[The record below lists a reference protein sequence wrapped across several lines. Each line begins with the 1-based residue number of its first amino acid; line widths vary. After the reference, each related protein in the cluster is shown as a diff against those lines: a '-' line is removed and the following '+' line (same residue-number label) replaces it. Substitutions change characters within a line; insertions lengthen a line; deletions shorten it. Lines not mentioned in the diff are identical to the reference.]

1 MAMGGDGRVIIDTEL
16 DDKGLSRGMDGFSG
30 KLGKF
35 GTAAKVVAAGAAAAG
50 TAVVSLIYKSV
61 EAYARYEQLVGGVE
75 TLYGAGGKTLDEY
88 AKSVGKSTDAVK
100 GEYDKLMSAQQTVLD
115 NAANAYKNAGMSAN
129 EYMNTVTSFA
139 ASLTSSLGGDTQVAA
154 EKANMAI
161 NDMADNANKMGTSME
176 MIQNAYQGFAKQN
189 YTMLDNLKL
198 GYGGTKEEM
207 QRLLEDAE
215 KISGI
220 HYDISSYA
228 DVVDAIH
235 VIQTEMGITGTT
247 AEEAQHTIEGS
258 LNMTKAAWENLIVGI
273 SDDNADFDKLMQN
286 FIDSAM
292 AFGDN
297 ILPRIEIALQGVA
310 KLIEGVAP
318 VIAAEL
324 PKLIQS
330 VLPQLIS
337 AAGNMILSLAQGI
350 VDALPSI
357 VQTGMQ
363 AMTSF
368 LQGFADILPELIP
381 QIGQMIFD
389 VCDAIIENL
398 PALLDAGL
406 QVALALAEGL
416 IEAIPQI
423 IEQLPILIEKIV
435 SFITGNK
442 GNMMETAF
450 DLFMALVKVIPT
462 VIIELIKA
470 LPQIIIAIVKGI
482 ASGSQQ
488 MKESGISIL
497 KKLWDGIKSWA
508 GSLKSKIVSLAQS
521 LPGKIKAGIGSLVS
535 IGKNWIEGLWN
546 GIKDKKD
553 WLCNK
558 IRSLAKSAKDA
569 IKDFF
574 GIKSPSR
581 VMRDEVGKFITL
593 GIGQGIILETKNL
606 IQTARN
612 QMSKL
617 LGAYEV
623 GAINT
628 ESIAS
633 AGITNRLLTNDSM
646 IGGRLLGQVG
656 NQTVVNQEIN
666 FNVENTSP
674 VQTARMLKD
683 QALYGLAGA

>member
-16 DDKGLSRGMDGFSG
+16 DDKGLSQGMDGFSG

-115 NAANAYKNAGMSAN
+115 NAADAYKNAGMSAN

-350 VDALPSI
+350 VDSLPSI

-368 LQGFADILPELIP
+368 LQGFAAILPELIP

-423 IEQLPILIEKIV
+423 IGQLPVLIEKIIEY
-435 SFITGNK
+435 ITGK
-442 GNMMETAF
+442 EGSVMETGF
-450 DLFMALVKVIPT
+450 QLFMALVKVIPT
-462 VIIELIKA
+462 IIIELIKA

-488 MKESGISIL
+488 IRESGISIL
-497 KKLWDGIKSWA
+497 KKLWEGIKSWA

-546 GIKDKKD
+546 GIKDKKE

-558 IRSLAKSAKDA
+558 IKSLAKSAKDA

-633 AGITNRLLTNDSM
+633 AGITSRLLTNDSM
-646 IGGRLLGQVG
+646 IGGRLLGQMG

>member
-16 DDKGLSRGMDGFSG
+16 DDKGLSQGMDGFSG

-115 NAANAYKNAGMSAN
+115 NAADAYKNAGMSAN

-297 ILPRIEIALQGVA
+297 ILPRIEIALQGVS

-357 VQTGMQ
+357 VQTGRQ

-406 QVALALAEGL
+406 QVALALEEGL

-423 IEQLPILIEKIV
+423 IEQLPVLIEKIIEY
-435 SFITGNK
+435 ITGKK
-442 GNMMETAF
+442 GSVMETGF
-450 DLFMALVKVIPT
+450 QLFMALVKVIPT
-462 VIIELIKA
+462 IIIELIKA

-488 MKESGISIL
+488 IRESGISIL
-497 KKLWDGIKSWA
+497 KKLWQGIKSWA

-521 LPGKIKAGIGSLVS
+521 LPGKIKAGIGSLIS

-546 GIKDKKD
+546 GIKDKKE

-633 AGITNRLLTNDSM
+633 AGITSRLLTNDSM
-646 IGGRLLGQVG
+646 IGGRLIGQMG

>member
-16 DDKGLSRGMDGFSG
+16 DDTGLSRGMDGFSG

-75 TLYGAGGKTLDEY
+75 TLFGAGGKTLDEY
-88 AKSVGKSTDAVK
+88 AKSVGKSTDAVQ

-115 NAANAYKNAGMSAN
+115 NAADAYKNAGMSAN

-139 ASLTSSLGGDTQVAA
+139 ASLTSSLGGDTQAAA
-154 EKANMAI
+154 EKANLAI

-297 ILPRIEIALQGVA
+297 ILPRIEIALQGIA
-310 KLIEGVAP
+310 KLIQGVAP
-318 VIAAEL
+318 VIATEL

-337 AAGNMILSLAQGI
+337 AAGNMIIALAQGI

-357 VQTGMQ
+357 AQTGMQ
-363 AMTSF
+363 AATSF
-368 LQGFADILPELIP
+368 LQGFAEILPELIP
-381 QIGQMIFD
+381 QISQMIFD

-398 PALLDAGL
+398 PAVMDAGL

-416 IEAIPQI
+416 LEAIPQI

-442 GNMMETAF
+442 GTMMETAF

-470 LPQIIIAIVKGI
+470 LPQIITAIVKGI

-488 MKESGISIL
+488 MKESGSSIL

-521 LPGKIKAGIGSLVS
+521 LPGKIKAGIGSLIS

-546 GIKDKKD
+546 GINDKKD

-633 AGITNRLLTNDSM
+633 AGITSRLLTNDSM
-646 IGGRLLGQVG
+646 IGGRLLGQMG

>member
-35 GTAAKVVAAGAAAAG
+35 GSAAKVVAAGAAAAG
-50 TAVVSLIYKSV
+50 TAVVGLIYKSI
-61 EAYARYEQLVGGVE
+61 EAYARYEQLVGGIE

-88 AKSVGKSTDAVK
+88 AKSVGKSTESVK
-100 GEYDKLMSAQQTVLD
+100 GEYEKLMSAQQTVLD

-129 EYMNTVTSFA
+129 QYMDTVTSFA
-139 ASLTSSLGGDTQVAA
+139 ASLTSSVGGDTQVAA

-161 NDMADNANKMGTSME
+161 NDMADNANKMGTTME

-228 DVVDAIH
+228 DIVDAIH

-247 AEEAQHTIEGS
+247 AEEAEHTIEGS

-273 SDDNADFDKLMQN
+273 SDDNADFDQLMQN
-286 FIDSAM
+286 FIDSAT

-297 ILPRIEIALQGVA
+297 ILPRIEIALQGIG

-318 VIAAEL
+318 VIAAEI
-324 PKLIQS
+324 PKLVQT

-350 VDALPSI
+350 VDSLPSI

-368 LQGFADILPELIP
+368 LQGFAEILPELIP

-416 IEAIPQI
+416 LEAIPQI
-423 IEQLPILIEKIV
+423 IEQLPILIEKIIEY
-435 SFITGNK
+435 ITGK
-442 GNMMETAF
+442 EGSVMETGF
-450 DLFMALVKVIPT
+450 QLFMALVKVIPT
-462 VIIELIKA
+462 IIIELIKA

-488 MKESGISIL
+488 IRESGISIL

-546 GIKDKKD
+546 GIKDKKE

-628 ESIAS
+628 ESIVS
-633 AGITNRLLTNDSM
+633 AGITSRLLTNDSM
-646 IGGRLLGQVG
+646 IGGRLLSQMG

>member
-1 MAMGGDGRVIIDTEL
+1 MSMNSDGRVTIDTEL
-16 DDKGLSRGMDGFSG
+16 DDKGLSQGMNGLSG

-35 GTAAKVVAAGAAAAG
+35 GSAAKVVATGAAAAG
-50 TAVVSLIYKSV
+50 AAVTALIYKSV
-61 EAYARYEQLVGGVE
+61 EAYARYEQLVGGIE

-88 AKSVGKSTDAVK
+88 AASVGKSVDAVQD
-100 GEYDKLMSAQQTVLD
+100 EYNKLMSAQTTVLN

-129 EYMNTVTSFA
+129 EYMDTVTSFA
-139 ASLTSSLGGDTQVAA
+139 ASLTSSLSGDTQAAA
-154 EKANMAI
+154 EKADMAI

-258 LNMTKAAWENLIVGI
+258 LNMTKAAWENLVVGI
-273 SDDNADFDKLMQN
+273 ADDEADFDQLMQN
-286 FIDSAM
+286 FIESAGHL
-292 AFGDN
+292 AEN
-297 ILPRIEIALQGVA
+297 ILPRIEIAFNGLG
-310 KLIEGVAP
+310 KLVEGLAP
-318 VIAAEL
+318 TLASEL
-324 PKLIQS
+324 PKMITS
-330 VLPQLIS
+330 VLPGLLNAASTALI
-337 AAGNMILSLAQGI
+337 ALAQALVDAAPAVLQAALDAVQNLLAALTDMMPEFIPII
-350 VDALPSI
+350 VDTI
-357 VQTGMQ
+357 MQ
-363 AMTSF
+363 MANTLMENAPAILDAV
-368 LQGFADILPELIP
+368 LQLLVA
-381 QIGQMIFD
+381 IGQALLDSIP
-389 VCDAIIENL
+389 VIIENL
-398 PALLDAGL
+398 PAIIESIVAFLVSSTPQIVSGAIQLLFGI
-406 QVALALAEGL
+406 
-416 IEAIPQI
+416 IEAIPEI
-423 IEQLPILIEKIV
+423 II
-435 SFITGNK
+435 
-442 GNMMETAF
+442 A
-450 DLFMALVKVIPT
+450 
-462 VIIELIKA
+462 LIKA
-470 LPQIIIAIVKGI
+470 LPQILLAIVNGLI
-482 ASGSQQ
+482 SGA
-488 MKESGISIL
+488 KLIFDTGVELL
-497 KKLWDGIKSWA
+497 KKLWAGIKSWA
-508 GSLKSKIVSLAQS
+508 GSLKSNIVSLAQS

-535 IGKNWIEGLWN
+535 IGRDWIEGLWN
-546 GIKDKKD
+546 GIKNKED

-558 IRSLAKSAKDA
+558 IRSLAASAKNA

-593 GIGQGIILETKNL
+593 GIGEGIILETKNL

-646 IGGRLLGQVG
+646 IGGKLLSQTG
-656 NQTVVNQEIN
+656 NQTIVNQEIN

>member
-1 MAMGGDGRVIIDTEL
+1 MAVGGDGRVIIDTEL
-16 DDKGLSRGMDGFSG
+16 DDKGLSRGMAGFSG

-75 TLYGAGGKTLDEY
+75 TLFGAGGKTLDDY
-88 AKSVGKSTDAVK
+88 AKSVGKSIDAVQ

-139 ASLTSSLGGDTQVAA
+139 ASLTSSLGGDTQAAA
-154 EKANMAI
+154 EKANLAI

-297 ILPRIEIALQGVA
+297 ILPRIEIALQGIA
-310 KLIEGVAP
+310 KLIQGVAP

-350 VDALPSI
+350 VDSLPSI

-368 LQGFADILPELIP
+368 LQGFAEILPELIA

-416 IEAIPQI
+416 LEAIPQI
-423 IEQLPILIEKIV
+423 IEQLPILIEKIIEY
-435 SFITGNK
+435 ITGK
-442 GNMMETAF
+442 EGSVMETGF
-450 DLFMALVKVIPT
+450 QLFMALVKAIPT
-462 VIIELIKA
+462 IIIELIKA

-488 MKESGISIL
+488 IRESGISIL

-546 GIKDKKD
+546 GIKDKKE

-558 IRSLAKSAKDA
+558 IRNLAKSAKDA

-633 AGITNRLLTNDSM
+633 AGITSRLLTNDSM
-646 IGGRLLGQVG
+646 IGGRLLGQLG

>member
-75 TLYGAGGKTLDEY
+75 TLFGAGGKTLDEY
-88 AKSVGKSTDAVK
+88 AKSVGKSTDAVQ

-115 NAANAYKNAGMSAN
+115 NAADAYKNAGMSAN

-139 ASLTSSLGGDTQVAA
+139 ASLTSSLGGDTQAAA
-154 EKANMAI
+154 EKANLAI

-297 ILPRIEIALQGVA
+297 ILPRIEIALQGIA
-310 KLIEGVAP
+310 KLIQGVAP

-337 AAGNMILSLAQGI
+337 AAGNMIIALAQGI

-357 VQTGMQ
+357 AQTGMQ
-363 AMTSF
+363 AVTSF
-368 LQGFADILPELIP
+368 LQGFAEILPELIP

-416 IEAIPQI
+416 LEAIPQI

-521 LPGKIKAGIGSLVS
+521 LPGKIKAGIGSLIS

-633 AGITNRLLTNDSM
+633 AGITSRLLTNDSM
-646 IGGRLLGQVG
+646 IGGRLLGQMG

>member
-35 GTAAKVVAAGAAAAG
+35 GSAAKVVAAGAAAAG
-50 TAVVSLIYKSV
+50 TAVVGLIYKSI
-61 EAYARYEQLVGGVE
+61 EAYARYEQLVGGIE

-88 AKSVGKSTDAVK
+88 AKSVGKSTESVK
-100 GEYDKLMSAQQTVLD
+100 GEYEKLMSAQQTVLD

-129 EYMNTVTSFA
+129 QYMDTVTSFA
-139 ASLTSSLGGDTQVAA
+139 ASLTSSVGGDTQVAA

-161 NDMADNANKMGTSME
+161 NDMADNANKMGTTME

-228 DVVDAIH
+228 DIVDAIH

-247 AEEAQHTIEGS
+247 AEEAEHTIEGS

-273 SDDNADFDKLMQN
+273 SDDNADFDQLMQN
-286 FIDSAM
+286 FIDSAT

-297 ILPRIEIALQGVA
+297 ILPRIEIALQGIG

-318 VIAAEL
+318 VIAAEI
-324 PKLIQS
+324 PKLVQT

-337 AAGNMILSLAQGI
+337 AAGNMIISLAQGI

-357 VQTGMQ
+357 AQTGMQ
-363 AMTSF
+363 AVTSF
-368 LQGFADILPELIP
+368 LQGFAEILPELIP

-416 IEAIPQI
+416 LEAIPQI

-633 AGITNRLLTNDSM
+633 AGITSRLLTNDSM
-646 IGGRLLGQVG
+646 IGGRLLGQMG

>member
-1 MAMGGDGRVIIDTEL
+1 MAMGGDGRVTIDTEL
-16 DDKGLSRGMDGFSG
+16 DDKGLSQGMDGFSG

-35 GTAAKVVAAGAAAAG
+35 GSAAKVVAAGAAAAG
-50 TAVVSLIYKSV
+50 TAVVGLIYKSV

-88 AKSVGKSTDAVK
+88 AKSVGKSTEAVK

-129 EYMNTVTSFA
+129 EYMDTVTSFA

-228 DVVDAIH
+228 DIVDAIH
-235 VIQTEMGITGTT
+235 VIQEEMGITGTT
-247 AEEAQHTIEGS
+247 MEEAEHTIEGS
-258 LNMTKAAWENLIVGI
+258 LNMTKAAWENLVVGI
-273 SDDNADFDKLMQN
+273 ADDEADFDQLMQN

-297 ILPRIEIALQGVA
+297 ILPRLEIALQGIARLVQG
-310 KLIEGVAP
+310 IAP
-318 VIAAEL
+318 VLAAEV

-330 VLPQLIS
+330 VLPRLIL
-337 AAGNMILSLAQGI
+337 AAGDMVLALAQGI
-350 VDALPSI
+350 VTALPSI
-357 VQTGMQ
+357 AQAGMQ

-368 LQGFADILPELIP
+368 LQGFAEILPELIP
-381 QIGQMIFD
+381 QISQMIFD
-389 VCDAIIENL
+389 LCDAIIENL

-406 QVALALAEGL
+406 QVALALAQGL
-416 IEAIPQI
+416 LEAIPQI
-423 IEQLPILIEKIV
+423 IQQLPTLIENIV
-435 SFITGNK
+435 SYIVGKEGTVMQAGFQ
-442 GNMMETAF
+442 
-450 DLFMALVKVIPT
+450 LFMAIVKAIPT
-462 VIIELIKA
+462 IIIELIKA
-470 LPQIIIAIVKGI
+470 IPQIIVAIVKGI
-482 ASGSQQ
+482 SSGSGQIRQ
-488 MKESGISIL
+488 SGVSIL
-497 KKLWDGIKSWA
+497 RKLWEGIKSWA
-508 GSLKSKIVSLAQS
+508 GSLFSNVVGLAKS
-521 LPGKIKAGIGSLVS
+521 LPGKIKSGIGSLVS
-535 IGKNWIEGLWN
+535 IGKNWIVGLWN
-546 GIKDKKD
+546 GIGSKAT

-558 IRSLAKSAKDA
+558 IKSLASDAKNA

-593 GIGQGIILETKNL
+593 GIGQGIIMETKNL

-617 LGAYEV
+617 LGAYEI

-628 ESIAS
+628 ESVAS
-633 AGITNRLLTNDSM
+633 AGITDRLLTNQSM
-646 IGGRLLGQVG
+646 IGGRLLSQMG
-656 NQTVVNQEIN
+656 NQTIVNQEIN

>member
-30 KLGKF
+30 KLAKF

-75 TLYGAGGKTLDEY
+75 TLFGAGGKTLDEY
-88 AKSVGKSTDAVK
+88 AKSVGKSTDAVQ

-139 ASLTSSLGGDTQVAA
+139 ASLTSSLGGDTQAAA
-154 EKANMAI
+154 EKANLAI

-297 ILPRIEIALQGVA
+297 ILPRIEIALQGIA
-310 KLIEGVAP
+310 KLIQGVAP
-318 VIAAEL
+318 VIATEL

-350 VDALPSI
+350 VDSLPSI

-368 LQGFADILPELIP
+368 LQGFAEILPELIP

-389 VCDAIIENL
+389 VCGAIIENL
-398 PALLDAGL
+398 PALLGAGL
-406 QVALALAEGL
+406 QMALALAEGL
-416 IEAIPQI
+416 REAIPQI
-423 IEQLPILIEKIV
+423 IEQLPILIEKIIEY
-435 SFITGNK
+435 ITGK
-442 GNMMETAF
+442 DGSIRETGF
-450 DLFMALVKVIPT
+450 QLFMALVKVIPT
-462 VIIELIKA
+462 IIIELIKA

-488 MKESGISIL
+488 IRESGISIL

-521 LPGKIKAGIGSLVS
+521 LPGKIKAGIGSLIS

-558 IRSLAKSAKDA
+558 IRSLAKNAKDA

-646 IGGRLLGQVG
+646 IGGRLLSQMG

>member
-16 DDKGLSRGMDGFSG
+16 DDKGLSQGMDGFSG

-115 NAANAYKNAGMSAN
+115 NAADAYKNAGMSAN

-318 VIAAEL
+318 VIAAEI
-324 PKLIQS
+324 PKLIES

-337 AAGNMILSLAQGI
+337 AAGNMILSFAQGI

-368 LQGFADILPELIP
+368 LEGFTAILPELIP

-389 VCDAIIENL
+389 ICNAIIENL
-398 PALLDAGL
+398 PALLNAGL
-406 QVALALAEGL
+406 QVALALAEGF

-423 IEQLPILIEKIV
+423 IQQLPILIEKIV

-482 ASGSQQ
+482 ASGSHQ

-497 KKLWDGIKSWA
+497 KKLWEGIKSWA

-535 IGKNWIEGLWN
+535 TGKNWIEGLWN

-646 IGGRLLGQVG
+646 IGGRLLSQMG
-656 NQTVVNQEIN
+656 NQTIVNQEIN

-683 QALYGLAGA
+683 QVLYGLAGA

>member
-75 TLYGAGGKTLDEY
+75 TLFGAGGKTLDEY
-88 AKSVGKSTDAVK
+88 AKSVGKSTDAVQ

-115 NAANAYKNAGMSAN
+115 NAADAYKNAGMSAN

-139 ASLTSSLGGDTQVAA
+139 ASLTSSLGGDTQAAA

-350 VDALPSI
+350 VDSLPSI
-357 VQTGMQ
+357 VQTGRQ

-368 LQGFADILPELIP
+368 LQGFAEILPELIP

-416 IEAIPQI
+416 LEAIPQI
-423 IEQLPILIEKIV
+423 IEQLPILIEKIIEY
-435 SFITGNK
+435 ITGK
-442 GNMMETAF
+442 EGSVMETGF
-450 DLFMALVKVIPT
+450 QLFMALVKAIPT
-462 VIIELIKA
+462 IIIELIKA

-488 MKESGISIL
+488 IRESGISIL
-497 KKLWDGIKSWA
+497 KKLWEGIKSWA

-521 LPGKIKAGIGSLVS
+521 LPGKIKAGIGSLIS

-633 AGITNRLLTNDSM
+633 AGITSRLLTNDSM
-646 IGGRLLGQVG
+646 IGGRLLGQMG

>member
-16 DDKGLSRGMDGFSG
+16 DDKGLSQGMDGFSG

-115 NAANAYKNAGMSAN
+115 NAADAYKNAGMSAN

-423 IEQLPILIEKIV
+423 IEQLPILIEKIIEY
-435 SFITGNK
+435 ITGK
-442 GNMMETAF
+442 EGSVMETGVQ
-450 DLFMALVKVIPT
+450 LFMALIKAIPT
-462 VIIELIKA
+462 IIIELIKA
-470 LPQIIIAIVKGI
+470 LPQIIVAIVKGI

-488 MKESGISIL
+488 IRESGISIL

-558 IRSLAKSAKDA
+558 IKSLAKSAKDA

-574 GIKSPSR
+574 GIESPSR

-646 IGGRLLGQVG
+646 IGGRLLSQMG

>member
-75 TLYGAGGKTLDEY
+75 TLFGAGGKTLDDY
-88 AKSVGKSTDAVK
+88 AKSVGKSTDAVQ

-139 ASLTSSLGGDTQVAA
+139 ASLTSSLGGDTQAAA
-154 EKANMAI
+154 EKANLAI

-350 VDALPSI
+350 VDSLPSI

-368 LQGFADILPELIP
+368 LQGFAEILPELIP

-423 IEQLPILIEKIV
+423 IEQLPVLIEKIIEY
-435 SFITGNK
+435 ITGK
-442 GNMMETAF
+442 EGSVMETGF
-450 DLFMALVKVIPT
+450 QLFMALVKVIPT
-462 VIIELIKA
+462 IIIELIKA

-488 MKESGISIL
+488 IRESGISIL

-546 GIKDKKD
+546 GIKDKKE

-646 IGGRLLGQVG
+646 IGGRLLSQMG

>member
-16 DDKGLSRGMDGFSG
+16 DDKGLSQGMDGFSG

-115 NAANAYKNAGMSAN
+115 NAADAYKNAGMSAN

-368 LQGFADILPELIP
+368 LEGFADILPELIP

-470 LPQIIIAIVKGI
+470 LPQIIMAIVKGI

-546 GIKDKKD
+546 GIKDKKE

-633 AGITNRLLTNDSM
+633 AGITSRLLTNDSM
-646 IGGRLLGQVG
+646 IGGRLLGQLG

>member
-16 DDKGLSRGMDGFSG
+16 DDKGLSQGMDGFSG

-115 NAANAYKNAGMSAN
+115 NAADAYKNAGMSAN

-228 DVVDAIH
+228 DIVDAIH

-633 AGITNRLLTNDSM
+633 AGITSRLLTNDSM
-646 IGGRLLGQVG
+646 IGGRLLGQMG

>member
-16 DDKGLSRGMDGFSG
+16 DDKGLSQGMDGFSG

-115 NAANAYKNAGMSAN
+115 NAADAYKNAGMSAN

-207 QRLLEDAE
+207 QRLLKDAE

-368 LQGFADILPELIP
+368 LEGFAAISPELTP

-398 PALLDAGL
+398 PALWDAGL

-435 SFITGNK
+435 SFIAGNK

-508 GSLKSKIVSLAQS
+508 GSLKSKVVSLAQS
-521 LPGKIKAGIGSLVS
+521 LPGKIKAGIGSLIS

-546 GIKDKKD
+546 GIKDKKE

-633 AGITNRLLTNDSM
+633 AGITSRLLTNDSM
-646 IGGRLLGQVG
+646 IGGRLLGQMG

>member
-16 DDKGLSRGMDGFSG
+16 DDKGLSQGMDGFSG

-115 NAANAYKNAGMSAN
+115 NAADAYKNAGMSAN

-297 ILPRIEIALQGVA
+297 ILPRIEIALQGIA
-310 KLIEGVAP
+310 KLIQGVAP

-337 AAGNMILSLAQGI
+337 AAGNMIIALAQGI

-357 VQTGMQ
+357 AQTGMQ
-363 AMTSF
+363 AVTSF
-368 LQGFADILPELIP
+368 LQGFAEILPELIP

-546 GIKDKKD
+546 GIKDKKE

-581 VMRDEVGKFITL
+581 VMRDEVGKFIIL

-633 AGITNRLLTNDSM
+633 AGITSRLLTNDSM
-646 IGGRLLGQVG
+646 IGGRLLGQMG

>member
-75 TLYGAGGKTLDEY
+75 TLFGAGGKTLDEY
-88 AKSVGKSTDAVK
+88 AKSVGKSTDAVQ

-115 NAANAYKNAGMSAN
+115 NAADAYKNAGMSAN

-139 ASLTSSLGGDTQVAA
+139 ASLTSSLGGDTQAAA
-154 EKANMAI
+154 EKANLAI

-297 ILPRIEIALQGVA
+297 ILPRIEIALQGIA
-310 KLIEGVAP
+310 KLIQGVAP

-350 VDALPSI
+350 VDSLPSI

-368 LQGFADILPELIP
+368 LQGFAEILPELIP

-398 PALLDAGL
+398 PAFLDAGL

-416 IEAIPQI
+416 LEAIPQI
-423 IEQLPILIEKIV
+423 IEQLPILIEKIIEY
-435 SFITGNK
+435 ITGK
-442 GNMMETAF
+442 EGSVMETGF
-450 DLFMALVKVIPT
+450 QLFMALVKVIPT
-462 VIIELIKA
+462 IIIELIKA

-488 MKESGISIL
+488 IRESGISIL

-558 IRSLAKSAKDA
+558 IRSLAKSAENA

-633 AGITNRLLTNDSM
+633 AGITSRLLTNDSM
-646 IGGRLLGQVG
+646 IGGRLLGQMG

>member
-16 DDKGLSRGMDGFSG
+16 DDKGLSQGMDGFSG

-115 NAANAYKNAGMSAN
+115 NAADAYKNAGMSAN

-558 IRSLAKSAKDA
+558 IKSLAKSAKDA

-633 AGITNRLLTNDSM
+633 AGITSRLLTNDSM
-646 IGGRLLGQVG
+646 IGGRLLGQMG

>member
-1 MAMGGDGRVIIDTEL
+1 MAMGGDGRVTIDTEL

-30 KLGKF
+30 KIGKF
-35 GTAAKVVAAGAAAAG
+35 GSAAKVVAAGAAAAG
-50 TAVVSLIYKSV
+50 AAVVGLIYKSI
-61 EAYARYEQLVGGVE
+61 EAYARYEQLVGGIE

-88 AKSVGKSTDAVK
+88 ANSVGKSTEAVK
-100 GEYDKLMSAQQTVLD
+100 GEYEKLMSAQQTVLD

-129 EYMNTVTSFA
+129 QYMDTVTSFA
-139 ASLTSSLGGDTQVAA
+139 ASLTSSVGGDTQVAA

-161 NDMADNANKMGTSME
+161 NDMADNANKMGTTME

-228 DVVDAIH
+228 DIVDAIH

-258 LNMTKAAWENLIVGI
+258 LNMTKAAWENLVVGI
-273 SDDNADFDKLMQN
+273 ADDEADFDQLMQN
-286 FIDSAM
+286 FIDSAT

-297 ILPRIEIALQGVA
+297 ILPRIEIALQGIG

-423 IEQLPILIEKIV
+423 IEQLPILIEKIIEY
-435 SFITGNK
+435 ITGK
-442 GNMMETAF
+442 EGSVMETGVQ
-450 DLFMALVKVIPT
+450 LFMALIKAIPT
-462 VIIELIKA
+462 IIIELIKA
-470 LPQIIIAIVKGI
+470 LPQIIVAIVKGI

-488 MKESGISIL
+488 IRESGISIL

-546 GIKDKKD
+546 GIKDKKE

-633 AGITNRLLTNDSM
+633 AGITSRLLTNDSM
-646 IGGRLLGQVG
+646 IGGRLLGQMG

>member
-75 TLYGAGGKTLDEY
+75 TLFGAGGKTLDEY
-88 AKSVGKSTDAVK
+88 AKSVGKSTDAVQ

-115 NAANAYKNAGMSAN
+115 NAADAYKNAGMSAN

-139 ASLTSSLGGDTQVAA
+139 ASLTSSLGGDTQAAA
-154 EKANMAI
+154 EKANLAI
-161 NDMADNANKMGTSME
+161 NDMADNANKMGTFME

-297 ILPRIEIALQGVA
+297 ILPRIEIALQGIA
-310 KLIEGVAP
+310 KLIQGVAP

-337 AAGNMILSLAQGI
+337 AAGNMIIALAQGI

-357 VQTGMQ
+357 AQTGMQ
-363 AMTSF
+363 AVTSF
-368 LQGFADILPELIP
+368 LQGFAEILPELIP

-416 IEAIPQI
+416 LEAIPQI

-521 LPGKIKAGIGSLVS
+521 LPGKIKAGIGSLIS

-633 AGITNRLLTNDSM
+633 AGITSRLLTNDSM
-646 IGGRLLGQVG
+646 IGGRLLGQMG

>member
-75 TLYGAGGKTLDEY
+75 TLFGAGGKTLDDY
-88 AKSVGKSTDAVK
+88 AKSVGKSTDAVQ

-139 ASLTSSLGGDTQVAA
+139 ASLTSSLGGDTQAAA
-154 EKANMAI
+154 EKANLAI

-350 VDALPSI
+350 VDSLPSI

-368 LQGFADILPELIP
+368 LQGFAEILPELIP

-423 IEQLPILIEKIV
+423 IEQLPILIEKIIEY
-435 SFITGNK
+435 ITGK
-442 GNMMETAF
+442 EGSVMETGF
-450 DLFMALVKVIPT
+450 QLFMALVKVIPT
-462 VIIELIKA
+462 IIIELIKA

-488 MKESGISIL
+488 IRESGISIL
-497 KKLWDGIKSWA
+497 KKLWEGIKSWA

-546 GIKDKKD
+546 GIKDKKE

-633 AGITNRLLTNDSM
+633 AGITSRLLTNDSM
-646 IGGRLLGQVG
+646 IGGRLLSQMG

>member
-16 DDKGLSRGMDGFSG
+16 DDKGLSQGMDGFSG

-115 NAANAYKNAGMSAN
+115 NAADAYKNAGMSAN

-368 LQGFADILPELIP
+368 LEGFADILPELIP

-389 VCDAIIENL
+389 VCEAIIENL

-558 IRSLAKSAKDA
+558 IRGLAKSAKDA

-606 IQTARN
+606 IQTAKN

-633 AGITNRLLTNDSM
+633 AGITSRLLTNDSM
-646 IGGRLLGQVG
+646 IGGRLLGQMG

>member
-35 GTAAKVVAAGAAAAG
+35 GSAAKVVAAGAAAAG
-50 TAVVSLIYKSV
+50 TAVVGLIYKSI
-61 EAYARYEQLVGGVE
+61 EAYARYEQLVGGIE

-88 AKSVGKSTDAVK
+88 AKSVGKSTESVK
-100 GEYDKLMSAQQTVLD
+100 GEYEKLMSAQQTVLD

-129 EYMNTVTSFA
+129 QYMDTVTSFA
-139 ASLTSSLGGDTQVAA
+139 ASLTSSVGGDTQVAA

-161 NDMADNANKMGTSME
+161 NDMADNANKMGTTME

-228 DVVDAIH
+228 DIVDAIH

-247 AEEAQHTIEGS
+247 AEEAEHTIEGS

-273 SDDNADFDKLMQN
+273 SDDNADFDQLMQN
-286 FIDSAM
+286 FIDSAT

-368 LQGFADILPELIP
+368 LEGFADILPELIP

-470 LPQIIIAIVKGI
+470 LPQIIMAIVKGI

-546 GIKDKKD
+546 GIKDKKE

-633 AGITNRLLTNDSM
+633 AGITSRLLTNDSM
-646 IGGRLLGQVG
+646 IGGRLLGQMG

>member
-16 DDKGLSRGMDGFSG
+16 DDKGLSQGMDGFSG

-75 TLYGAGGKTLDEY
+75 TLFGAGGKTLDDY
-88 AKSVGKSTDAVK
+88 AKSVGKSTDAVQD
-100 GEYDKLMSAQQTVLD
+100 EYDKLMSAQQTVLD
-115 NAANAYKNAGMSAN
+115 NAADAYKNAGMSAN
-129 EYMNTVTSFA
+129 EYMNTVTSSA
-139 ASLTSSLGGDTQVAA
+139 ASLTSSLGGDTQAAA

-297 ILPRIEIALQGVA
+297 ILPRIEIALQGIA
-310 KLIEGVAP
+310 KLIQGVAP

-337 AAGNMILSLAQGI
+337 AAGNMIIALAQGI

-357 VQTGMQ
+357 AQTGMQ
-363 AMTSF
+363 AVTSF

-633 AGITNRLLTNDSM
+633 AGITSRLLTNDSM
-646 IGGRLLGQVG
+646 IGGRLLGQMG

>member
-1 MAMGGDGRVIIDTEL
+1 
-16 DDKGLSRGMDGFSG
+16 
-30 KLGKF
+30 
-35 GTAAKVVAAGAAAAG
+35 
-50 TAVVSLIYKSV
+50 
-61 EAYARYEQLVGGVE
+61 
-75 TLYGAGGKTLDEY
+75 
-88 AKSVGKSTDAVK
+88 
-100 GEYDKLMSAQQTVLD
+100 
-115 NAANAYKNAGMSAN
+115 
-129 EYMNTVTSFA
+129 
-139 ASLTSSLGGDTQVAA
+139 
-154 EKANMAI
+154 
-161 NDMADNANKMGTSME
+161 
-176 MIQNAYQGFAKQN
+176 
-189 YTMLDNLKL
+189 
-198 GYGGTKEEM
+198 
-207 QRLLEDAE
+207 
-215 KISGI
+215 
-220 HYDISSYA
+220 
-228 DVVDAIH
+228 
-235 VIQTEMGITGTT
+235 
-247 AEEAQHTIEGS
+247 
-258 LNMTKAAWENLIVGI
+258 
-273 SDDNADFDKLMQN
+273 
-286 FIDSAM
+286 
-292 AFGDN
+292 
-297 ILPRIEIALQGVA
+297 
-310 KLIEGVAP
+310 
-318 VIAAEL
+318 
-324 PKLIQS
+324 
-330 VLPQLIS
+330 
-337 AAGNMILSLAQGI
+337 
-350 VDALPSI
+350 
-357 VQTGMQ
+357 
-363 AMTSF
+363 
-368 LQGFADILPELIP
+368 
-381 QIGQMIFD
+381 
-389 VCDAIIENL
+389 
-398 PALLDAGL
+398 
-406 QVALALAEGL
+406 
-416 IEAIPQI
+416 
-423 IEQLPILIEKIV
+423 
-435 SFITGNK
+435 
-442 GNMMETAF
+442 
-450 DLFMALVKVIPT
+450 MALVKVIPT

-633 AGITNRLLTNDSM
+633 AGITSRLLTNDSM
-646 IGGRLLGQVG
+646 IGGRLLGQMG

>member
-16 DDKGLSRGMDGFSG
+16 DDKGLSQGMDGFSG

-115 NAANAYKNAGMSAN
+115 NAADAYKNAGMSAN

-324 PKLIQS
+324 SKLIQS

-368 LQGFADILPELIP
+368 LEGFADILPELIP

-416 IEAIPQI
+416 IKAIPQI

-535 IGKNWIEGLWN
+535 TGKNWIEGLWN

-558 IRSLAKSAKDA
+558 IRGLAKSAKDA

-606 IQTARN
+606 IQTAKN

-633 AGITNRLLTNDSM
+633 AGITSRLLTNDSM
-646 IGGRLLGQVG
+646 IGGRLLGQMG

>member
-1 MAMGGDGRVIIDTEL
+1 MGGDGRVIIDTEL

-35 GTAAKVVAAGAAAAG
+35 GSAAKIVAAGAAAAG
-50 TAVVSLIYKSV
+50 TAVVGLIYKSV

-88 AKSVGKSTDAVK
+88 AKSVGKSTEAVK

-129 EYMNTVTSFA
+129 EYMDTVTSFA

-207 QRLLEDAE
+207 QRLLDDAE

-228 DVVDAIH
+228 DIVDAIH
-235 VIQTEMGITGTT
+235 VIQEEMGITGTT
-247 AEEAQHTIEGS
+247 MEEAEHTIEGS
-258 LNMTKAAWENLIVGI
+258 LNMTKAAWENLVVGI
-273 SDDNADFDKLMQN
+273 ADDEADFDKLMQN

-297 ILPRIEIALQGVA
+297 ILPRIEIALQGIARLVQ
-310 KLIEGVAP
+310 GMAP
-318 VIAAEL
+318 VLAAEI

-330 VLPQLIS
+330 VLPRLLI
-337 AAGNMILSLAQGI
+337 AASNTIIALAQ
-350 VDALPSI
+350 ALVESAPALLQAVLETFQSIATTLTDLIPELLPVVVETIMEMANTI
-357 VQTGMQ
+357 VQNAPMVLE
-363 AMTSF
+363 A
-368 LQGFADILPELIP
+368 ILNLLLA
-381 QIGQMIFD
+381 IGQ
-389 VCDAIIENL
+389 AILDSIPTIIQNL
-398 PALLDAGL
+398 PALIQGIVSFLTGS
-406 QVALALAEGL
+406 
-416 IEAIPQI
+416 IPQI
-423 IEQLPILIEKIV
+423 IAGAIQL
-435 SFITGNK
+435 
-442 GNMMETAF
+442 
-450 DLFMALVKVIPT
+450 LFGIIKAIPT
-462 VIIELIKA
+462 IIIELVKA
-470 LPQIIIAIVKGI
+470 LPQIILAIVKGLI
-482 ASGSQQ
+482 SGQSQIIQ
-488 MKESGISIL
+488 TGVKLL
-497 KKLWDGIKSWA
+497 KFLWNGIKSWA

-558 IRSLAKSAKDA
+558 IKSLAKSAKDA

-646 IGGRLLGQVG
+646 IGGRLLSQMG